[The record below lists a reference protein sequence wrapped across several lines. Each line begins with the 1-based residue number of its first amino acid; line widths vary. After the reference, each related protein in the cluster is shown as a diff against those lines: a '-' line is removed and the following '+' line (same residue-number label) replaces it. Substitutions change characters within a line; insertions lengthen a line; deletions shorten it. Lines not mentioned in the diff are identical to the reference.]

1 MLKFAEP
8 SLLLLLLPAA
18 LMPLY
23 RRRAKVRPTLRVPA
37 AGVFG
42 GATGR
47 VSPWIRFAPAVDAL
61 KYAALLLCIFALAG
75 PQWGTEE
82 VTIQSEGI
90 NIVLAMD
97 VSESMAALDFAQ
109 KDEMLNRLEAVKGV
123 ARDFI
128 GERRG
133 DRIGLV
139 VFGSEAY
146 TQLPLTRDYDA
157 IVQALDR
164 IAIGS
169 AGKSTAVG
177 DALGISLKRL
187 EDIESKSN
195 VIILLTDGRSN
206 AGEISPEA
214 AARIAKDRNVKIYTI
229 GVGGDKPAPFLVQ
242 TMLGNR
248 VVYQQVDIDET
259 TLKKIAEETGG
270 LYFRATDTAGLKK
283 IYDTIDSLEK
293 NKVEMK
299 TFAEYDNLYPYLV
312 WPAFVL
318 LLLWV
323 LLTNTRYLRVP

>member
-1 MLKFAEP
+1 MLRFAEP
-8 SLLLLLLPAA
+8 SLLLLLLPVA

-23 RRRAKVRPTLRVPA
+23 RRRAKVRPTMRVPS
-37 AGVFG
+37 AGTFAKAV
-42 GATGR
+42 GR
-47 VSPWIRFAPAVDAL
+47 VSPWVRFAPLVDAF
-61 KYAALLLCIFALAG
+61 KYAALILCVIALAG

-97 VSESMAALDFAQ
+97 VSESMAALDFA
-109 KDEMLNRLEAVKGV
+109 KDDEMVNRLEAVKGV

-128 GERRG
+128 GERQG
-133 DRIGLV
+133 DRVGLV

-146 TQLPLTRDYDA
+146 TQLPLTRDYNA
-157 IVQALDR
+157 IVEALDR

-187 EDIESKSN
+187 EDIKSKSN
-195 VIILLTDGRSN
+195 VVILLTDGRSN
-206 AGEISPEA
+206 AGEISPETA
-214 AARIAKDRNVKIYTI
+214 AKIAKDRNVKVYTI
-229 GVGGDKPAPFLVQ
+229 GVGGNKPAPFLVK

-248 VVYQQVDIDET
+248 LVYQQVDIDEK
-259 TLKKIAEETGG
+259 TLEKIADETGG

-293 NKVEMK
+293 NKVKMK

-312 WPAFVL
+312 WPALVL